1 MFWENIPLDIRIY
14 ILSLRH
20 EKREDASKKIQKL
33 WNNYN
38 AKINSILEIALEL
51 EIDANGN
58 ILIFWPRNIQI
69 LRYCYQKLNSK
80 YYKSFWFEIIYAVKE
95 GLLLDKD
102 GQLSGGNFEYCYNE
116 ITNLINK
123 IQNKLS
129 HEIPLI
135 D

>member
-1 MFWENIPLDIRIY
+1 MFWEDLPLDIRVS

-38 AKINSILEIALEL
+38 AKITSILEIALEL
-51 EIDANGN
+51 EIDGDGN
-58 ILIFWPRNIQI
+58 ILIFWPRNIKI
-69 LRYCYQKLNSK
+69 LRYCYQNLNSK
-80 YYKSFWFEIIYAVKE
+80 YYKSFWLELINAVKE
-95 GLLLDKD
+95 GLILDKD
-102 GQLSGGNFEYCYNE
+102 QELSGGSFEYCYNE
-116 ITNLINK
+116 ISNLINK